1 MELVGVWSGRS
12 ELLERLSARLEGRFQ
27 FFGGDHP
34 AHFAQRLPDLL
45 IIAPD
50 AAGLAGAGV
59 IRPRVALLPGD
70 NLALARGVRAASAVS
85 YGLGRQNTLTLSS
98 MEAGNVAVCL
108 QRALLTLSGRS
119 VERQEW
125 VLPLDPAVQSPE
137 SLLCLA
143 GALLLLDQ
151 AL

>member
-1 MELVGVWSGRS
+1 MELVGVWSGS
-12 ELLERLSARLEGRFQ
+12 ERMLARLEGQLGGQFA

-34 AHFAQRLPDLL
+34 ALFAQRPPALL

-50 AAGLAGAGV
+50 ATGLAGAGV
-59 IRPRVALLPGD
+59 VRPRLALVPGD
-70 NLALARGVRAASAVS
+70 SLALAQGVRAASAVS

-98 MEAGNVAVCL
+98 LEAGNVSVCL

-125 VLPLDPAVQSPE
+125 VLTLDPAELSPE
-137 SLLCLA
+137 ELLCLA

-151 AL
+151 SL

>member
-1 MELVGVWSGRS
+1 MEPVGFWSRS
-12 ELLERLSARLEGRFQ
+12 SDILERLSGRLGGQFQ
-27 FFGGDHP
+27 FYGGDHP
-34 AHFAQRLPDLL
+34 AHFARRVPALL

-50 AAGLAGAGV
+50 AAGLAGVGV
-59 IRPRVALLPGD
+59 IRSRVALLPGD
-70 NLALARGVRAASAVS
+70 NPALARGVRAASAVS

-98 MEAGNVAVCL
+98 LEAGNVAVCL
-108 QRALLTLSGRS
+108 QRSLLTLSGKS
-119 VERQEW
+119 IERQEW

>member
-1 MELVGVWSGRS
+1 MEPVGVWSGTS
-12 ELLERLSARLEGRFQ
+12 DILERLSARLGGQFQ

-34 AHFAQRLPDLL
+34 AHFAQRLPALL

-59 IRPRVALLPGD
+59 LRPRVALLPGD

-98 MEAGNVAVCL
+98 LEAGNVAVCL
-108 QRALLTLSGRS
+108 QRSLLTLSGRN

-137 SLLCLA
+137 RLLCLA

-151 AL
+151 EL